1 MNRLLGAA
9 GVALVTVGA
18 ISGCG
23 SESTAPPERN
33 AQVTIGGDTRTVP
46 NIRCLN
52 LEKYR
57 TVDIGEGAASIEAVV
72 VFNGATIS
80 PEWVKISNF
89 GGFTGSAW
97 KGGVGSAQA
106 RLDGDAFIITGNAY
120 GAHTRDS
127 KPAMTNFRIVANC
140 R

>member
-9 GVALVTVGA
+9 GVALVAVGA
-18 ISGCG
+18 ISGCA
-23 SESTAPPERN
+23 SESHAPPVRN
-33 AQVTIGGDTRTVP
+33 AQVTIGDDTRTVP
-46 NIRCLN
+46 NIGCHA
-52 LEKYR
+52 LEEYR

-72 VFNGATIS
+72 VFNGTTIN

-120 GAHTRDS
+120 GAYTRDF
-127 KPAMTNFRIVANC
+127 KPAMANFRIVANC
-140 R
+140 M

>member
-9 GVALVTVGA
+9 GAALVAVGA
-18 ISGCG
+18 ISGCA
-23 SESTAPPERN
+23 SDSHAPPERN

-46 NIRCLN
+46 NIVCRN

-57 TVDIGEGAASIEAVV
+57 TVDIGEGAASIEAEVA
-72 VFNGATIS
+72 FNGTTIS

-127 KPAMTNFRIVANC
+127 KPAMTKFGIVANC

>member
-9 GVALVTVGA
+9 GAALVAVGA
-18 ISGCG
+18 ISGCT
-23 SESTAPPERN
+23 SQLHTPPERS
-33 AQVTIGGDTRTVP
+33 AQVTVGGDTRTVP
-46 NIRCLN
+46 DIGCSYLDN
-52 LEKYR
+52 YR
-57 TVDIGEGAASIEAVV
+57 TFDIAEGAGSIEAVI
-72 VFNGATIS
+72 VFDGTRIS

-106 RLDGDAFIITGNAY
+106 RVDRDAFIITGNAY

-127 KPAMTNFRIVANC
+127 KPATTNFRIVANC